1 MVIALNFPMKELNH
15 VLKNNAK
22 PLTLLLQLMAS
33 TFSLKLEF
41 PKAGMINNE
50 IFLEPKVNVNGHQ
63 IGRMLLREGVNPLSK
78 WLLKP

>member
-41 PKAGMINNE
+41 AKAGMINNE

-78 WLLKP
+78 

>member
-1 MVIALNFPMKELNH
+1 MVIALNFPMEELNH

-22 PLTLLLQLMAS
+22 LLTLLLQLMAS

-78 WLLKP
+78 

>member
-1 MVIALNFPMKELNH
+1 
-15 VLKNNAK
+15 
-22 PLTLLLQLMAS
+22 MAS